1 MKKVVI
7 AGGSGFLGRELAH
20 QWNNKELVILTRDSR
35 IVDNKRFVYWDGES
49 LGEWK
54 DCLEGADLLL
64 NLSGKSVNCR
74 YNEENKKAIIDS
86 RVLSTKVLGEAI
98 KACHTP
104 PKVWMNSSSATIYR
118 HALDKPMT
126 ESEGEIGEGF
136 SVEVC
141 KAWEKALEDVKGIST
156 TRKVALRTS
165 IVMGPEKG
173 GVYEALKGLVLSGM
187 GGRQGNGNQYVSWIH
202 IEDYIKAIEFIY
214 NHEELENE
222 INICAPNPDLNTN
235 VMAALRKSLGVWF
248 KLDLAPWMIKL
259 GALLRGTEP
268 ELVLKSR
275 RVVPEK
281 LLNAGFRFKFNVVEA
296 AFEDIASIK
305 NCFR

>member
-173 GVYEALKGLVLSGM
+173 GVYEALKGLVLFGM

-248 KLDLAPWMIKL
+248 KLDLASWMIKL
-259 GALLRGTEP
+259 DALLRGTEP

>member
-1 MKKVVI
+1 M
-7 AGGSGFLGRELAH
+7 
-20 QWNNKELVILTRDSR
+20 
-35 IVDNKRFVYWDGES
+35 DNKRFVYWDGEN

-98 KACHTP
+98 KACHIP
-104 PKVWMNSSSATIYR
+104 PKIWMNSSSATIYR

-141 KAWEKALEDVKGIST
+141 KAWEKALEDVKDIST

-275 RVVPEK
+275 RVIPEK